1 MILVLIVYI
10 RILRRSKKCM
20 LFLLFRFYNN
30 FIVIVFKRCNLVL
43 ICYGGKRYI
52 ENDFKIIIKK
62 ILKCK
67 SIYILYEG
75 YFINRYCILYE
86 KFFLILY
93 IENVFFK
100 DFLLLYVVIICFGVV
115 LIWVW
120 MVWRLVIF
128 FCVLIF
134 VCLSYFFL

>member
-1 MILVLIVYI
+1 MLKVFVGKGDFLKI
-10 RILRRSKKCM
+10 RIFNKFDISINSVYKDFEAVEKM
-20 LFLLFRFYNN
+20 YVIFLLFRFYNN

-52 ENDFKIIIKK
+52 ENDFKRIIKK

-67 SIYILYEG
+67 SLYILYEG

-115 LIWVW
+115 LIWV
-120 MVWRLVIF
+120 
-128 FCVLIF
+128 
-134 VCLSYFFL
+134 

>member
-1 MILVLIVYI
+1 MLKVFVGKGDFLKI
-10 RILRRSKKCM
+10 RIFNKFDISINSVYKDFEAVEKM
-20 LFLLFRFYNN
+20 YVIFLLFRFYNN

-115 LIWVW
+115 LIWV
-120 MVWRLVIF
+120 
-128 FCVLIF
+128 
-134 VCLSYFFL
+134 

>member
-1 MILVLIVYI
+1 MLKVFVGKGDFLKI
-10 RILRRSKKCM
+10 RIFNKFDISINSVYKDFEVVEKM
-20 LFLLFRFYNN
+20 YVIFLLFRFYNN
-30 FIVIVFKRCNLVL
+30 FIVIVFKRRNLVL

-115 LIWVW
+115 LIWV
-120 MVWRLVIF
+120 
-128 FCVLIF
+128 
-134 VCLSYFFL
+134 

>member
-1 MILVLIVYI
+1 MLKVFVGKGDFLKI
-10 RILRRSKKCM
+10 RIFNKFDISINSVYKDFEAVEKM
-20 LFLLFRFYNN
+20 YVIFLLFRFYNN
-30 FIVIVFKRCNLVL
+30 FIVIVFKRRNLVL

-52 ENDFKIIIKK
+52 ENDFKRIIKK

-67 SIYILYEG
+67 SLYILYEG

-115 LIWVW
+115 LIWV
-120 MVWRLVIF
+120 
-128 FCVLIF
+128 
-134 VCLSYFFL
+134 